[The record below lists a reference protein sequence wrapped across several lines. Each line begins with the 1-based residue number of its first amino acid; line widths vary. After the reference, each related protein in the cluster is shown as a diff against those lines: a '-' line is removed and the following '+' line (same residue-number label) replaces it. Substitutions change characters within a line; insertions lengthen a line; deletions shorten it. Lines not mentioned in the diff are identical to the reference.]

1 MFVTKYA
8 LPRSY
13 MGIHIQEYTFLKVST
28 GDSDTA
34 ERQTSVSSCWDMGF
48 LHFWA
53 QPNLWCL
60 LTSKFDLVIETL

>member
-34 ERQTSVSSCWDMGF
+34 ERQTSVSSC
-48 LHFWA
+48 
-53 QPNLWCL
+53 
-60 LTSKFDLVIETL
+60 